1 MSVQAILGRKVGMT
15 QIFDADGRVVPV
27 TVISVE
33 PSVVS
38 QVKTVDND
46 GYSAAQLAFEECNVN
61 RLTRPEQ
68 GHLASAGVQPRRHL
82 VEVAIQDGA
91 SVAVGDVL
99 AAGDVFVEG
108 EKIQIAGT
116 SKGKGFAG
124 VVKRFHFHGG
134 DMTHG
139 SMIHRKPQSGG
150 ATDAAR
156 TFKGT
161 RKPGRMG
168 NERVTQQGLRVVRID
183 GDKNLMLVKGAVP
196 GPNGAL
202 LEISKAHRTDRVK
215 NTQTNVKK
223 SNKV

>member
-1 MSVQAILGRKVGMT
+1 MSVKGILGRKVGMT
-15 QIFDADGRVVPV
+15 QIFDNEGKVVPV
-27 TVISVE
+27 TVIAVE
-33 PSVVS
+33 PCVIA

-61 RLTRPEQ
+61 RLNRPEQ
-68 GHLASAGVQPRRHL
+68 GHLASAGVQPRRFL
-82 VEVAIQDGA
+82 KEYGIQDGA
-91 SVAVGDVL
+91 SVAVGDTVSADSL
-99 AAGDVFVEG
+99 FAVG
-108 EKIQIAGT
+108 EKVVVVGV

-124 VVKRFHFHGG
+124 VVKRFHFHGA

-168 NERVTQQGLRVVRID
+168 NEQVSQQGLRVVRID
-183 GDKNLMLVKGAVP
+183 AEKNLLLVKGAVP
-196 GPNGAL
+196 GANGGVLSIEKARRA
-202 LEISKAHRTDRVK
+202 EKVRVRQETQRSSK
-215 NTQTNVKK
+215 KK
-223 SNKV
+223 